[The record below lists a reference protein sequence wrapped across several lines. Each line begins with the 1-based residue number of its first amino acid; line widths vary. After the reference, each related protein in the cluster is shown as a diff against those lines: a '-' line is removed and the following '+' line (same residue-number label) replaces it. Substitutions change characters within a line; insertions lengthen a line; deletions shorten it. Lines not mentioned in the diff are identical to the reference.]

1 MEFKLDLCCE
11 NFRLA
16 PPSFCVQAASSESD
30 MVMELEEDHSRE
42 ASPEKNGKEDRSSHR
57 HHKHRERREH
67 RRSRSRS
74 HDREQRHRSRS
85 GSNRS
90 RTYDSDDQLN
100 NIADARLHIADLD
113 MSVRRRDIEELFSK
127 YGRLE
132 DIWLATYPPIYAFV
146 VNYALVRFGTVVCA
160 SLLRFRVVVLEIGIV
175 GHLHVRPAVTMQE
188 AEAHLVVAAVLR
200 VATVTLVVRVLPVPE
215 AVHVAVK

>member
-1 MEFKLDLCCE
+1 
-11 NFRLA
+11 
-16 PPSFCVQAASSESD
+16 

-132 DIWLATYPPIYAFV
+132 DIWLAT
-146 VNYALVRFGTVVCA
+146 FGTVVCA

>member
-1 MEFKLDLCCE
+1 
-11 NFRLA
+11 
-16 PPSFCVQAASSESD
+16 

-146 VNYALVRFGTVVCA
+146 VFESRRDAAKALKE
-160 SLLRFRVVVLEIGIV
+160 LRTCQIR
-175 GHLHVRPAVTMQE
+175 HCR
-188 AEAHLVVAAVLR
+188 
-200 VATVTLVVRVLPVPE
+200 VRVSAALPRRRAGDRDRRPPPRSSGGYY
-215 AVHVAVK
+215 ARSGGPSRRRSRSPRRYGNSRRSRSPRSRSRSRSR